1 MLLFIQQ
8 RGIANVNGYAI
19 IYEFDGKKK
28 VDFLESRFITTK
40 VLRDLRP
47 FTNYTIWIR
56 PRCEMGFALC
66 TEVPVTF
73 MTRGDRKCL
82 THYLPSTV
90 VQEKFDIKNISS
102 DTLVDEI
109 LIHDLFFRT
118 REYFQL
124 SSMCW

>member
-8 RGIANVNGYAI
+8 RDIANVNGYAI

-28 VDFLESRFITTK
+28 VDIIESRSTTTK

-47 FTNYTIWIR
+47 FTNYTMWIR

-66 TEVPVTF
+66 TGVPVTF

-82 THYLPSTV
+82 AHYLSSTV

-102 DTLVDEI
+102 GTSVDEI
-109 LIHDLFFRT
+109 LIHDLAMF
-118 REYFQL
+118 
-124 SSMCW
+124 